1 MGSAFT
7 RAEYSATPPEVII
20 AGDYLAFKNTDL
32 VSDYPVAS
40 YALTYEASDK
50 GSTKFAITAVET
62 TDPEAYYVE
71 VGGDVTAAYAV
82 GTYQWAAYITDSSDS
97 PKRTQVAYGSW
108 EVKPNLAVS
117 TADPRTHNQIVLDAL
132 EAVLENR
139 ATQDQTSYSIAG
151 RSLSRMDIDD
161 LLRFKAIYTW
171 RVKRDVQLERIR
183 NGQKTGNTIDVR
195 FVNP

>member
-7 RAEYSATPPEVII
+7 RANYGTVPEVIV
-20 AGDYLAFKNTDL
+20 AGDYLAWQNTAL

-50 GSTKFAITAVET
+50 GSPKFAITAVESS
-62 TDPEAYYVE
+62 DPEAYYVE
-71 VGGDVTAAYAV
+71 VGGDVTAAYGV
-82 GTYQWAAYITDSSDS
+82 GTYQWAGYITDSGDS
-97 PKRTQVAYGSW
+97 TKRIQVAYGTW

-117 TADPRTHNQIVLDAL
+117 TADPRSHNQIVLDSL

-139 ATQDQTSYSIAG
+139 ATQGEASYSIAG
-151 RSLSRMDIDD
+151 RSLNRMDVDD

-171 RVKRDVQLERIR
+171 RVRRDIQLERIR
-183 NGQKTGNTIDVR
+183 NGQRPGNTIDVR

>member
-97 PKRTQVAYGSW
+97 TKRTQVAYGSW

-117 TADPRTHNQIVLDAL
+117 TRTLGLITRLCWMLWKLFSRIVRRRTKPVIRSRVDRLAGW
-132 EAVLENR
+132 
-139 ATQDQTSYSIAG
+139 TSMTSCASR
-151 RSLSRMDIDD
+151 RSTPG
-161 LLRFKAIYTW
+161 A
-171 RVKRDVQLERIR
+171 
-183 NGQKTGNTIDVR
+183 
-195 FVNP
+195 